1 GISDE
6 AQLDIVAT
14 HVVGSLTEPVV
25 LPDRQLWVSVSGGF
39 VSGGGEASV
48 AQLLSEA
55 DAAMYHAKERQRG
68 TFGRYDP
75 STRPDLE
82 RKVEGSRLLRVALDK
97 RQLVPYYQP
106 IIDLHTGIVVGAE
119 ALARWEDPG
128 RGVLPA
134 TEFIPLAEELG
145 LVVDISDRV
154 LAEAGRQAIEW
165 ARSWPRLT
173 VAVNVSPLQLRRG
186 ALLERTGALVADGL
200 APSSLVLEVTESALM
215 EDTATSASVL
225 GELRRRG
232 FGIAIDDFGTGYS
245 SLAYLKQL
253 PASSIKVDR
262 TFTSQLPDPHDLSVV
277 MAILAIADTYG
288 LHVVAE
294 GVETTEQVEVLRALG
309 CQLGQG
315 FYFAR
320 AVPATELTRLL
331 QAGPFSAP

>member
-1 GISDE
+1 MP
-6 AQLDIVAT
+6 LT
-14 HVVGSLTEPVV
+14 RGS
-25 LPDRQLWVSVSGGF
+25 SGPTT
-39 VSGGGEASV
+39 VKPTPCCLANWANPRKSV
-48 AQLLSEA
+48 ASIPTFCASIAVPALPYLGPVLVQLEPANA
-55 DAAMYHAKERQRG
+55 DACYVTQDPTVASIKAAYVKEARRTRGLATAM
-68 TFGRYDP
+68 
-75 STRPDLE
+75 
-82 RKVEGSRLLRVALDK
+82 
-97 RQLVPYYQP
+97 
-106 IIDLHTGIVVGAE
+106 
-119 ALARWEDPG
+119 LAR
-128 RGVLPA
+128 
-134 TEFIPLAEELG
+134 
-145 LVVDISDRV
+145 
-154 LAEAGRQAIEW
+154 AIEW